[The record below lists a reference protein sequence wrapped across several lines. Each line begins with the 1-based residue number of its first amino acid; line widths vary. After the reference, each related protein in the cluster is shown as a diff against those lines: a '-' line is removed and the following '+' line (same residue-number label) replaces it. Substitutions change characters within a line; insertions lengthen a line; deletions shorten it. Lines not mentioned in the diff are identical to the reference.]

1 VSRSPARDFG
11 QPASPIIRFPLAAVE
26 PASRSSRLKVVCCR
40 WDTVAAPLT
49 RCENAPVNPRR
60 HSQAPFAEELPRL
73 LTARGISQ
81 RHLATQLGINSSH
94 LSRALRGT
102 DSKRPSPELIA
113 KTSEALQLPPDY
125 FPEAR
130 EAAIVAAVRNDPAL
144 RDRLYRQLKR

>member
-1 VSRSPARDFG
+1 
-11 QPASPIIRFPLAAVE
+11 
-26 PASRSSRLKVVCCR
+26 
-40 WDTVAAPLT
+40 
-49 RCENAPVNPRR
+49 VNRR
-60 HSQAPFAEELPRL
+60 RYSEVPFAEELPRL

-81 RHLATQLGINSSH
+81 RQLAAQLGMNSSH

-113 KTSEALQLPPDY
+113 RTSEALQLPPDY

-144 RDRLYRQLKR
+144 RDRFYRLLKR